1 MALISK
7 MNRCAVCG
15 SSEVVYN
22 EAAGLYHCPVCGKD
36 SAEPMP
42 QADLAITETSTAM
55 IIAPILF
62 SCDANGEMDELRR
75 RYPRLDLPTWSK
87 EDRLQL

>member
-42 QADLAITETSTAM
+42 QADLTAVNRIAVLGDGRAPPPLSPPGPAHLEQGRPPAALITLLF
-55 IIAPILF
+55 PISF
-62 SCDANGEMDELRR
+62 P
-75 RYPRLDLPTWSK
+75 Y
-87 EDRLQL
+87 

>member
-42 QADLAITETSTAM
+42 QGRPDGCE
-55 IIAPILF
+55 PH
-62 SCDANGEMDELRR
+62 RR
-75 RYPRLDLPTWSK
+75 SGRCQR
-87 EDRLQL
+87 

>member
-42 QADLAITETSTAM
+42 QADLTAVNRDRKST
-55 IIAPILF
+55 
-62 SCDANGEMDELRR
+62 
-75 RYPRLDLPTWSK
+75 RLNSSHVT
-87 EDRLQL
+87 

>member
-42 QADLAITETSTAM
+42 RQT
-55 IIAPILF
+55 
-62 SCDANGEMDELRR
+62 
-75 RYPRLDLPTWSK
+75 
-87 EDRLQL
+87 

>member
-36 SAEPMP
+36 SAQPMP
-42 QADLAITETSTAM
+42 QADLTAVNR
-55 IIAPILF
+55 IAVLG
-62 SCDANGEMDELRR
+62 DAKLRR